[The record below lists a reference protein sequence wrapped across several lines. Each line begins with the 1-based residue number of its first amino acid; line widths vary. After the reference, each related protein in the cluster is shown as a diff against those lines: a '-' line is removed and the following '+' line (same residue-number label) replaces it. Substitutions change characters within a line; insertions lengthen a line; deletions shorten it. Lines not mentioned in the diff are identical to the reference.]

1 MSAAILELDHIG
13 QRCRGRKIGVR
24 TNEACFV
31 VFHAR
36 DHSGLALDRL
46 RTIDEGDAALLR
58 KRDGHLVIR
67 NGLHDSGNHGDRKRD
82 GGFFALL
89 ELNEWSFQT
98 YRLGNAIG

>member
-1 MSAAILELDHIG
+1 MTTAVLELDHIG
-13 QRCRGRKIGVR
+13 QRCRGRKVGIR
-24 TNEACFV
+24 TNEACLV

-36 DHSGLALDRL
+36 NHSGLALDRL

-58 KRDGHLVIR
+58 KRNSHLVIR
-67 NGLHDSGNHGDRKRD
+67 NRLHDGRNHGDRKRD